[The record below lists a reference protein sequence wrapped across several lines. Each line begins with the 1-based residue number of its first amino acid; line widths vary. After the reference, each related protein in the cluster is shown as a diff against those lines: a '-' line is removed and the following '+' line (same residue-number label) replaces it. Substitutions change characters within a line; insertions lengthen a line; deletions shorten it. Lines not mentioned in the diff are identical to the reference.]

1 MIQVVR
7 KDGFGCARKGYCLG
21 LGGGGKMMQL
31 FVMVEQV
38 LTEDR
43 LFVCKFATEDGTN
56 DCRAHG
62 SGCEGELSRILKMV
76 AQ

>member
-7 KDGFGCARKGYCLG
+7 KDGFGCARKVYWLG
-21 LGGGGKMMQL
+21 LGGRMMKL

-38 LTEDR
+38 LTEDC

-56 DCRAHG
+56 DCRSAW
-62 SGCEGELSRILKMV
+62 
-76 AQ
+76 